1 MVILDNSR
9 TLGAFERQSG
19 ILHILFIIFI
29 FASEKRNILIIL
41 IYRFMKKEVT
51 IQNTKFNLSTKSLVS
66 EPEVYPDYPSVQ
78 VNQITNKLITNL
90 INYLPDYPWYE
101 YIYNSNDQFDENL
114 PKLINAGNHL
124 LSIYINTDDDSMEFS
139 TEQPDAQSELVE
151 DYSFTTAGITFT
163 IYFD

>member
-9 TLGAFERQSG
+9 TLGAFERQSR

-29 FASEKRNILIIL
+29 
-41 IYRFMKKEVT
+41 
-51 IQNTKFNLSTKSLVS
+51 S
-66 EPEVYPDYPSVQ
+66 EPEIYPDYPSVP

-114 PKLINAGNHL
+114 PELINAGNHFI
-124 LSIYINTDDDSMEFS
+124 SIYINTDDCLIEFS
-139 TEQPDAQSELVE
+139 TEQPDSSDNLCE
-151 DYSFTTAGITFT
+151 DLSLTTDGITFT

>member
-1 MVILDNSR
+1 ME
-9 TLGAFERQSG
+9 T
-19 ILHILFIIFI
+19 
-29 FASEKRNILIIL
+29 
-41 IYRFMKKEVT
+41 KEVT
-51 IQNTKFNLSTKSLVS
+51 IQNIKFNLSTKSLIS
-66 EPEVYPDYPSVQ
+66 EPETYPDHPSVL

-90 INYLPDYPWYE
+90 INYLPDYPWYK

-124 LSIYINTDDDSMEFS
+124 LSIYINTDDCLIEFS

>member
-1 MVILDNSR
+1 MA
-9 TLGAFERQSG
+9 T
-19 ILHILFIIFI
+19 
-29 FASEKRNILIIL
+29 
-41 IYRFMKKEVT
+41 KKVT
-51 IQNTKFNLSTKSLVS
+51 IQNIKFNLSTEPLVS
-66 EPEVYPDYPSVQ
+66 EPEIYPDYPSVL
-78 VNQITNKLITNL
+78 VNQITNKIITNL

-124 LSIYINTDDDSMEFS
+124 LSIYINTDDGSMEFS

>member
-9 TLGAFERQSG
+9 TLGAFERQSR
-19 ILHILFIIFI
+19 ILHI
-29 FASEKRNILIIL
+29 
-41 IYRFMKKEVT
+41 
-51 IQNTKFNLSTKSLVS
+51 
-66 EPEVYPDYPSVQ
+66 
-78 VNQITNKLITNL
+78 ITNL

-124 LSIYINTDDDSMEFS
+124 LSIYINTDDGSIEFS

>member
-9 TLGAFERQSG
+9 TLGAFERQSR
-19 ILHILFIIFI
+19 ILHILF
-29 FASEKRNILIIL
+29 LYL
-41 IYRFMKKEVT
+41 HQKKEINNYLKYPNHGNKKVT
-51 IQNTKFNLSTKSLVS
+51 IQNIKFNLSTEPLVS
-66 EPEVYPDYPSVQ
+66 EPEIYPDYPSVL

-114 PKLINAGNHL
+114 PKLINAGNHFISL
-124 LSIYINTDDDSMEFS
+124 YINTDDCLIEFS

>member
-1 MVILDNSR
+1 ME
-9 TLGAFERQSG
+9 T
-19 ILHILFIIFI
+19 
-29 FASEKRNILIIL
+29 
-41 IYRFMKKEVT
+41 KKVT
-51 IQNTKFNLSTKSLVS
+51 ISNIKFNLSTKSLVS

-114 PKLINAGNHL
+114 PELINAGNHL
-124 LSIYINTDDDSMEFS
+124 LSIYINTDDCLIEFS

>member
-9 TLGAFERQSG
+9 TLRAFERQSR

-29 FASEKRNILIIL
+29 FASEKEINNYLK
-41 IYRFMKKEVT
+41 YPNHGNKKVT
-51 IQNTKFNLSTKSLVS
+51 IQNIKFNLSTEPLVS
-66 EPEVYPDYPSVQ
+66 EPEIYPDYPSVL

-114 PKLINAGNHL
+114 PKLINAGNHFISL
-124 LSIYINTDDDSMEFS
+124 YINTDDCLIEFS

-151 DYSFTTAGITFT
+151 DYSFTTAGIYFT
-163 IYFD
+163 VYFD

>member
-9 TLGAFERQSG
+9 TLGAFERQSR

-29 FASEKRNILIIL
+29 FASEKEINNILNIL
-41 IYRFMKKEVT
+41 TMATKKVT

-114 PKLINAGNHL
+114 PELINAGNHFI
-124 LSIYINTDDDSMEFS
+124 SIYINTDDCLIEFS
-139 TEQPDAQSELVE
+139 TEQPDSSDNLCE
-151 DYSFTTAGITFT
+151 DYSFTTADITFT

>member
-1 MVILDNSR
+1 ME
-9 TLGAFERQSG
+9 T
-19 ILHILFIIFI
+19 
-29 FASEKRNILIIL
+29 
-41 IYRFMKKEVT
+41 KEVT
-51 IQNTKFNLSTKSLVS
+51 IQNIKSNLSTEPLVND
-66 EPEVYPDYPSVQ
+66 PEVYPDYPSVQ
-78 VNQITNKLITNL
+78 VNQITNL

-124 LSIYINTDDDSMEFS
+124 LSIYINTDDGSMEFS

-163 IYFD
+163 VYCD